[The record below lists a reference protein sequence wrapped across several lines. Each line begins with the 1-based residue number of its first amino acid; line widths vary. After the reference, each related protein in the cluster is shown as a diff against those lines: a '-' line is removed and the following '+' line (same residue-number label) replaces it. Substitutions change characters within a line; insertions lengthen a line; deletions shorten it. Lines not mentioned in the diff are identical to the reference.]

1 MPETGLGTSMQ
12 SIKALTKSVKDLS
25 SISEMSDI
33 SKSTSE
39 LLTGE
44 TFKKSALKKRM
55 KALGGTTDGTGKK
68 KSISQTSLVHA
79 SDDSISISSD
89 TKISKK
95 ERPKSYHSS
104 VSFVSLAGSF
114 QFIYSSSSFDRSGQW
129 FGGYVIFNGFI

>member
-1 MPETGLGTSMQ
+1 MQ

-55 KALGGTTDGTGKK
+55 KALGGTTDGAGKK

-79 SDDSISISSD
+79 SDDTISISSD
-89 TKISKK
+89 TKITKK
-95 ERPKSYHSS
+95 ERPKSYHAS
-104 VSFVSLAGSF
+104 VSFVSLASCSR
-114 QFIYSSSSFDRSGQW
+114 FIYPSSSLDWSGK
-129 FGGYVIFNGFI
+129 